1 MYFALGESVLWEIS
15 VELFALYGTQ
25 LDVGV
30 CTVVVQG
37 VDVKDNS
44 KKYRQDK
51 KNIFTKP

>member
-30 CTVVVQG
+30 CTVFVQG

-51 KNIFTKP
+51 KKYH

>member
-1 MYFALGESVLWEIS
+1 MYSALGESVLWEIS
-15 VELFALYGTQ
+15 VELFALYGMQ

-44 KKYRQDK
+44 KKQDKNRQDK
-51 KNIFTKP
+51 KKYH